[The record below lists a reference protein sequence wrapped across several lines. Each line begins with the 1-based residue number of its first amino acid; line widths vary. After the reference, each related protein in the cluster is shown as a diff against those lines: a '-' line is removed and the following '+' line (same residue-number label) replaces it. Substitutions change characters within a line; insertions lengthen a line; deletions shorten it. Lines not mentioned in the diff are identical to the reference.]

1 MAIMAVD
8 FSVEHLDAFS
18 SLKRDVAVCLYAGD
32 TVTELIREKYAQT
45 QFISASERFLIKPC
59 AFRSDLDPD
68 LANEIRRHMYD
79 VYVRCHV
86 REVFRQHR
94 FRGSW
99 LDYNNHFE
107 NALHF
112 YYGLIKDRGVKTI
125 IFEIP
130 PHEGTHIVLYALGH
144 ALGLRVVMC
153 HQSIFRGGFHICER
167 IPELGVSPVAN
178 GHGLEMKVNKKPEA
192 PFYTKTLRG
201 RLGVFGFLGKAGV
214 ALAKLGGR
222 TLVLQ
227 PLWNNRGYR
236 KALLKFGELVS
247 FYRARNLPESLYDKF
262 DPSVPYVYVSLHMQ
276 PEMAT
281 DLLGGRY
288 ADQLLI
294 LEHLSR
300 ELPDDFVIYAKEH
313 PQQKMHMR
321 DQSYFERLKMIPRV
335 RYLRVEQSPF
345 EVIKGA
351 RAVAAVSGTA
361 GWEALQMGK
370 PVLCFGAAWYRG
382 FPGVFEWR
390 NGPSEAVSAAL
401 AFKAD
406 LDALQTA
413 ADTRAKTLWRG
424 LVNTVFAQLLD
435 CFDPEENVRTVAKS
449 IDEYLKATQ
458 DMPRL
463 NGAQALEAAFLD

>member
-1 MAIMAVD
+1 MAIMVVD
-8 FSVEHLDAFS
+8 FSAAHLDAFTTLGRHVS
-18 SLKRDVAVCLYAGD
+18 VCVYSGKFVSDEIAQKNPG
-32 TVTELIREKYAQT
+32 TVFVQ
-45 QFISASERFLIKPC
+45 ASERFQMKNC
-59 AFRSDLDPD
+59 SFRPD
-68 LANEIRRHMYD
+68 LEPELASLIRKSIYD
-79 VYVRCHV
+79 VYIRCHV
-86 REVFRQHR
+86 REAFRQNR
-94 FRGSW
+94 FSNSW
-99 LDYNNHFE
+99 LDYNNHLE

-112 YYGLIKDRGVKTI
+112 YFGLIQDHNIETI
-125 IFEIP
+125 VFEIP

-144 ALGLRVVMC
+144 ALGLHVVMC
-153 HQSIFRGGFHICER
+153 HQSIFRGGFHICES
-167 IPELGVSPVAN
+167 IPELGVSPVGN
-178 GHGLEMKVNKKPEA
+178 DHGLEMRVERKPEA
-192 PFYTKTLRG
+192 PFYTKTLRS
-201 RLGVFGFLGKAGV
+201 RLSVFGFAAKAGI
-214 ALAKLGGR
+214 ALAKLVGR
-222 TLVLQ
+222 SIALQ
-227 PLWNNRGYR
+227 FLWNSHGYR
-236 KALLKFGELVS
+236 KAILKFQELLS
-247 FYRARNLPESLYDKF
+247 FYRARNLPPSLYDAF
-262 DPSVPYVYVSLHMQ
+262 DPSPPYVYASLHMQ

-288 ADQLLI
+288 GDQLLM

-300 ELPDDFVIYAKEH
+300 SLPEDFVIYVKEH

-345 EVIKGA
+345 AIIKGA

-390 NGPSEAVSAAL
+390 NGPSEAVSAAMS
-401 AFKAD
+401 FEPD
-406 LDALQTA
+406 LDALQAA
-413 ADTRAKTLWRG
+413 ADQRATTLWRG

-435 CFDPEENVRTVAKS
+435 RFDPEENVRTVTKS

-458 DMPRL
+458 DKPRL